1 MREQQRR
8 LSDKIISAHEL
19 ACQLGKLEVAD
30 ILLQALE
37 VDLSAI
43 GGGQKEH
50 RQATELLEQV
60 FERHQKVMKKI

>member
-30 ILLQALE
+30 ILLQALK

-60 FERHQKVMKKI
+60 FERHQKAMKKM